1 MINSAIQMLFC
12 HEPDL
17 MGGGGEGNNLFCN
30 LIGGIAFDYE
40 TSGTLC
46 YVINEWTIF

>member
-17 MGGGGEGNNLFCN
+17 MGGGGAQWS
-30 LIGGIAFDYE
+30 AFIKNAQNQKMNAKLTE
-40 TSGTLC
+40 K
-46 YVINEWTIF
+46 